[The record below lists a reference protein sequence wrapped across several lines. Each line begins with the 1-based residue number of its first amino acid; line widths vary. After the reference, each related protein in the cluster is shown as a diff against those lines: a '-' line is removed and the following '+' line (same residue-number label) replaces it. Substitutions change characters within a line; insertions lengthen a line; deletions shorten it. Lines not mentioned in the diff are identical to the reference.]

1 MNNIITYNTGKST
14 LKIKML
20 NLDYSRRKIM
30 QKETQQH
37 GKPSIFLEHKHSQH
51 QWKDSTFTMTDT
63 KYMTHKYLHTYFTDK
78 K

>member
-1 MNNIITYNTGKST
+1 
-14 LKIKML
+14 
-20 NLDYSRRKIM
+20 M